1 MKGLFKYMLLPVL
14 MLALAACSEDFLE
27 IEPQDRLTTDNFY
40 RNETEIKAAT
50 AALYG
55 FPWFDFNDKFFW
67 CAGDEMAGNLY
78 HTWDQEGQYFYFSF
92 NAGNA
97 HISSGWRGL
106 FRVISYAN
114 SVINDMPLAA
124 SGKVSQ
130 AVIDRALGEARF
142 MRGTAYFMLSEF
154 WGDVPIVENSTALVT
169 SNDLFLPKNTRASVY
184 EFIRRDL
191 TFAAQNLPLADAP
204 GRVTQWS
211 AKGMLAKLYL
221 TMAQDLKN
229 PKSAE
234 FFNEAKKYAVDVIAN
249 SGRGLMSNYGDLF
262 KIENNNNSE
271 SLFAIQWMEGSY
283 ALGNSRQAN
292 WARSSLITGNSE
304 AWGGGKCVTYDFLQD
319 VEKNDKRQSAIYM
332 KPGDFY
338 PEINKKAGG
347 YRYNIVTRDPADP
360 NITIEGATPVL
371 NSLKKYVV
379 GSAEDNAGKVTTG
392 QATAVNQ
399 YVLRL
404 ADVYL
409 IYAEAALGAAN
420 STTDATALQYF
431 NAIRQRA
438 GLPAKTSLTFT
449 DILKERRVEF
459 GLESISW
466 FDIKRFY
473 YRDATA
479 ALAYLNAQEREYTYQ
494 RKTGNNIPDENT
506 IDGYELMPPPGTIT
520 VDASKMFLPIPA
532 SEVLTNPL
540 LAPNE
545 PAVEY
550 QFK

>member
-1 MKGLFKYMLLPVL
+1 MKGLFKYILLP
-14 MLALAACSEDFLE
+14 ALLLSMAACSEDFLN

-40 RNETEIKAAT
+40 RNETEIKAST

-78 HTWDQEGQYFYFSF
+78 HTWDQEGQYFYFSY

-97 HISSGWRGL
+97 HLSSGWKGL

-114 SVINDMPLAA
+114 SVINDMPRAA
-124 SGKVSQ
+124 SGKVSEE
-130 AVIDRALGEARF
+130 VINRALGEARF
-142 MRGTAYFMLSEF
+142 IRGTAYFMLSEF
-154 WGDVPIVENSTALVT
+154 WGEVPIVENSTELVT
-169 SNDLFLPKNTRASVY
+169 SNNLFLPKNTRSSVY

-191 TFAAQNLPLADAP
+191 TFAAENLPTSDAP

-221 TMAQDLKN
+221 TMASDLKH
-229 PKSAE
+229 PKSADY
-234 FFNEAKKYAVDVIAN
+234 FNEAKKFAADVIQN
-249 SGRGLMSNYGDLF
+249 SGHSLMSNYGDLF

-292 WARSSLITGNSE
+292 WARSSVITGNSE

-319 VEKNDKRQSAIYM
+319 VETGDKRQPAIYM

-338 PEINKKAGG
+338 PEINKASGG
-347 YRYNIVTRDPADP
+347 YHYNIVSRDPNDP

-379 GSAEDNAGKVTTG
+379 GSAADNAGKVTTG
-392 QATAVNQ
+392 QAAAINQ
-399 YVLRL
+399 YILRL

-409 IYAEAALGAAN
+409 IYAEAALGASN
-420 STTDATALQYF
+420 STNDGTALQYF

-438 GLPAKTSLTFT
+438 GLSAKSSLTFN
-449 DILKERRVEF
+449 DIMKERRVEF
-459 GLESISW
+459 GLESIGW
-466 FDIKRFY
+466 FDVKRLF
-473 YRDATA
+473 YRDPNA
-479 ALAYLNAQEREYTYQ
+479 ALAYLSAQEREYTYQ
-494 RKTGNNIPDENT
+494 RKTGNNVPDENSM
-506 IDGYELMPPPGTIT
+506 DGYTLTPPPSQIN

-540 LAPNE
+540 LAPGE